1 MTEVNQY
8 QSALDVADIQNIL
21 GIGRRQAYELVNSG
35 QFHIVRIGK
44 RIKVS
49 RDVFFNWLNGGEE

>member
-1 MTEVNQY
+1 MGDLMEKKV
-8 QSALDVADIQNIL
+8 LDVEDIQNYL

-35 QFHIVRIGK
+35 ALHSVRIGR

-49 RDVFFNWLNGGEE
+49 RDVFLTWLNGK